1 MKRIILTI
9 ALAISATTHAQLQG
23 PMLSPLAKI
32 EQTVG
37 LTNIVVEYSRPQKND
52 RKVFPDVVPYG
63 QIWRAGA
70 NKNSILKTD
79 DKLIFGKDTLAAGAY
94 GIFVQPDEK
103 QWTLFFYKSTDNWG
117 VPSDFSKEK
126 VALKVI
132 AKTEKTP
139 LTVENFTIA
148 MEKITINGA
157 VLILSWDN
165 VQATFPFSVD
175 TDAKMKLNIAKV
187 LSGPTANDFYRAADY
202 LLNSNGDMNAALS
215 YMKKAVDLYG
225 NKVPFHVYRKLAL
238 IQANLGDYNAAIES
252 AEKSTKLARE
262 AKNNEYVKMNEAS
275 IKEWTKK
282 K

>member
-1 MKRIILTI
+1 MKRIILII

-37 LTNIVVEYSRPQKND
+37 LTNVAVEYSRPQKNN

-94 GIFVQPDEK
+94 GMFVQPDEK
-103 QWTLFFYKSTDNWG
+103 QWTLFFYKSTENWG

-148 MEKITINGA
+148 FEKITINGGE
-157 VLILSWDN
+157 LILSWDN

-175 TDAKMKLNIAKV
+175 TDAKMKSNIAKA

-202 LLNSNGDMNAALS
+202 LLNSNGDMNSALS

-225 NKVPFHVYRKLAL
+225 DKVPFHVYRKLAL
-238 IQANLGDYNAAIES
+238 IQANLGDYNAAIAS
-252 AEKSTKLARE
+252 AEKSTKLAKE

>member
-37 LTNIVVEYSRPQKND
+37 LTNIAVEYSRPQKND

-148 MEKITINGA
+148 IEKITINGA

>member
-37 LTNIVVEYSRPQKND
+37 LTNIAVEYSRPQKND

-94 GIFVQPDEK
+94 GMFVQPDEK

-148 MEKITINGA
+148 IEKITINGA
-157 VLILSWDN
+157 ELILSWDN

-175 TDAKMKLNIAKV
+175 TDAKMKSNIAKA

-202 LLNSNGDMNAALS
+202 LLNSNGDMNSAIS
-215 YMKKAVDLYG
+215 YMKKAVELYG
-225 NKVPFHVYRKLAL
+225 DKVPFHVYRKLAL